1 MDIWQE
7 GKLVL
12 FLTMFVPGFIS
23 MKVWDLLV
31 PSERRDFGKSLVE
44 AVAFSAINFAL
55 LFWLVDYLN
64 TPKLVSRSPL
74 LYYVG
79 NFALFFL
86 FPVVWPIALLR
97 LMQWQFVAKHVI
109 HPVLKPWDYFFG
121 KREPSWVIVYLKNGW
136 VIGGKFDA
144 KSFASSYPAKEQI
157 YIEELWQLDAKRN
170 FVAPIKR
177 SKGAIVLGDDILAIE
192 FFQ

>member
-7 GKLVL
+7 SKLVL
-12 FLTMFVPGFIS
+12 FLTMFIPGFVS

-64 TPKLVSRSPL
+64 KANLVSSAPFN
-74 LYYVG
+74 YYVG

-86 FPVVWPIALLR
+86 FPIIWPVMLLWVMR
-97 LMQWQFVAKHVI
+97 QPIVAKHVI
-109 HPVLKPWDYFFG
+109 HPILKPWDYFFG
-121 KREPSWVIVYLKNGW
+121 KREPCWVIVYLKNGW
-136 VIGGKFDA
+136 AIGGRYDSR
-144 KSFASSYPAKEQI
+144 SFASSYPVKEQI
-157 YIEELWQLDAKRN
+157 YIEELWQLDSQRN
-170 FVAPIKR
+170 FVNPILR
-177 SKGAIVLGDDILAIE
+177 SKGAIVLGEDILAIE